1 MRIGI
6 GMAAAGAILAAGL
19 VAGGAAAPI
28 PLAILAA
35 VAAAG
40 AITRRASARRVT
52 WRAAIREGSPDAR
65 RLEAL
70 RRLAGREVRR

>member
-19 VAGGAAAPI
+19 VAGGAAASI

-40 AITRRASARRVT
+40 AIGRRASARRVT
-52 WRAAIREGSPDAR
+52 WRAAIREGSPDER

-70 RRLAGREVRR
+70 RRLAGREGRR